1 MAAVTFLPPAAT
13 VWAMSALQME
23 EAGVL
28 AGMLPVVIC
37 SCTLFWAALQAEV
50 PAVSLSMEK

>member
-1 MAAVTFLPPAAT
+1 M
-13 VWAMSALQME
+13 QME